1 MAGKSI
7 YEHIARAESES
18 QFYDLKSNAEQGL
31 EKEDRR
37 LAIKLLRRRD
47 NILKAVYLFTERFLR
62 MPPSDSSIAPILEKL
77 GHAAEVS
84 RVYIFENHIKD
95 DGSLFI
101 GQHFKWNASGKGTQ
115 RTNPKPQA
123 FPWIEAGFER
133 WVERL
138 RQHKLVYGHTSDFPE
153 QERSFLAAQSIIS
166 IMIAPIFVGGN
177 WWGIIGFDEC
187 RTKRKWSP
195 VEIEAL
201 KTAAN
206 IIGAAIQRKQAEE
219 ALLDSE
225 QKYRLVVE
233 NANEGIVITQDEMLK
248 LVNPQVTQL
257 TGFPENELKTRT
269 FLDYIHPDD
278 KDMVIEHHRK
288 RLTGEEIPEIYS
300 FRLID
305 REGNI
310 RWIQNN
316 GVIVEWDGR
325 PATLNFLLDITEHK
339 EAEDALRKSEAQKK
353 AILDATIDWIRHVD
367 KDLRILWSNQTTLE
381 GLQLPPEKILGR
393 CCYKLFFNR
402 ETPCDNCP
410 TLKAMKSGKIEREIV
425 RFDELLGK
433 KGEFYWD
440 YYSVPIRNKT
450 GEINSFIQ
458 ISRNI
463 TEQIQAEKA
472 LRESEGKYRQLF
484 ENESDAVMIFDADTL
499 MFEDANQAT
508 LNLFGYSKKEFQSL
522 RVEDI
527 SAEKNKTRIS
537 VDKVIKD
544 QPDSN
549 KVPLRYFKRKDGS
562 IFPGE
567 ITAGKF
573 VAEGRKKI
581 IGAVRDISDRVQA
594 EDKIHTLNQELIKA
608 QENERNRIA
617 RYLHD
622 KVAQDLSTL
631 KIGLETLFD
640 NPQHISGE
648 LNGKMAEL
656 SKILQESIST
666 VRDLSYDLR
675 PPGMDQ
681 LGLVRTIFQY
691 CDDFS
696 EKNNLTVDFYTAGM
710 KDLKL
715 DFDTEI
721 NLFRLIQEG
730 LNNIKQHA
738 QATHVTIR
746 LVASSPNIILRI
758 EDNGRGF
765 DVESR
770 LARSL
775 KEKRMGLSSME
786 ERVNLLGGTIKIS
799 SRPSKG
805 TKIFIEVPCKE
816 RQNG

>member
-1 MAGKSI
+1 
-7 YEHIARAESES
+7 
-18 QFYDLKSNAEQGL
+18 
-31 EKEDRR
+31 
-37 LAIKLLRRRD
+37 
-47 NILKAVYLFTERFLR
+47 
-62 MPPSDSSIAPILEKL
+62 
-77 GHAAEVS
+77 
-84 RVYIFENHIKD
+84 
-95 DGSLFI
+95 
-101 GQHFKWNASGKGTQ
+101 
-115 RTNPKPQA
+115 
-123 FPWIEAGFER
+123 
-133 WVERL
+133 
-138 RQHKLVYGHTSDFPE
+138 
-153 QERSFLAAQSIIS
+153 
-166 IMIAPIFVGGN
+166 
-177 WWGIIGFDEC
+177 
-187 RTKRKWSP
+187 
-195 VEIEAL
+195 
-201 KTAAN
+201 
-206 IIGAAIQRKQAEE
+206 
-219 ALLDSE
+219 
-225 QKYRLVVE
+225 
-233 NANEGIVITQDEMLK
+233 
-248 LVNPQVTQL
+248 
-257 TGFPENELKTRT
+257 
-269 FLDYIHPDD
+269 
-278 KDMVIEHHRK
+278 
-288 RLTGEEIPEIYS
+288 
-300 FRLID
+300 
-305 REGNI
+305 
-310 RWIQNN
+310 
-316 GVIVEWDGR
+316 
-325 PATLNFLLDITEHK
+325 
-339 EAEDALRKSEAQKK
+339 
-353 AILDATIDWIRHVD
+353 
-367 KDLRILWSNQTTLE
+367 
-381 GLQLPPEKILGR
+381 
-393 CCYKLFFNR
+393 
-402 ETPCDNCP
+402 
-410 TLKAMKSGKIEREIV
+410 
-425 RFDELLGK
+425 
-433 KGEFYWD
+433 
-440 YYSVPIRNKT
+440 
-450 GEINSFIQ
+450 
-458 ISRNI
+458 
-463 TEQIQAEKA
+463 
-472 LRESEGKYRQLF
+472 
-484 ENESDAVMIFDADTL
+484 

-508 LNLFGYSKKEFQSL
+508 LYLFGYSKKEFQSL

-581 IGAVRDISDRVQA
+581 IGAVRDISDRVQS

-710 KDLKL
+710 RDLKL
-715 DFDTEI
+715 NFDTEI

>member
-7 YEHIARAESES
+7 YEHIACAESES
-18 QFYDLKSNAEQGL
+18 QIYDFRSNAEQGL

-84 RVYIFENHIKD
+84 RVYIFESRIKE
-95 DGSLFI
+95 DGTLLT
-101 GQHFKWNASGKGTQ
+101 GQNFRWNASGKDTQ
-115 RTNPKPQA
+115 QNNPKPQA
-123 FPWIEAGFER
+123 FPWMDAGFER

-138 RQHKLVYGHTSDFPE
+138 RQHRLVYGHTSDFPE

-166 IMIAPIFVGGN
+166 IMVAPIFVGGH

-187 RTKRKWSP
+187 RTKREWSS

-206 IIGAAIQRKQAEE
+206 IIGAAIQRKQAED

-288 RLTGEEIPEIYS
+288 RLTGEEIPQIYT

-305 REGNI
+305 REGNL

-316 GVIVEWDGR
+316 GVIVEWGGR
-325 PATLNFLLDITEHK
+325 PATLNFLLDITE
-339 EAEDALRKSEAQKK
+339 
-353 AILDATIDWIRHVD
+353 
-367 KDLRILWSNQTTLE
+367 
-381 GLQLPPEKILGR
+381 
-393 CCYKLFFNR
+393 
-402 ETPCDNCP
+402 
-410 TLKAMKSGKIEREIV
+410 
-425 RFDELLGK
+425 
-433 KGEFYWD
+433 
-440 YYSVPIRNKT
+440 
-450 GEINSFIQ
+450 
-458 ISRNI
+458 
-463 TEQIQAEKA
+463 QIQADKA
-472 LRESEGKYRQLF
+472 LRESEVKYRQLF

-499 MFEDANQAT
+499 LFEDANQAT

-522 RVEDI
+522 GVEDI

-549 KVPLRYFKRKDGS
+549 KVPLRYFKRKNGS

-640 NPQHISGE
+640 DPQHISGE

-656 SKILQESIST
+656 SKILQESISA

-681 LGLVRTIFQY
+681 LGLVRTIYQY

-710 KDLKL
+710 RDLKL

-770 LARSL
+770 LAKSL

-786 ERVNLLGGTIKIS
+786 ERVNLLGGTIQIS

-805 TKIFIEVPCKE
+805 TKIFTEVPCKE